1 MLHSNQAKPKSQ
13 VSIPLSLKI
22 LLADDQKF
30 IQQKLQQILSSEAN
44 LQVVG
49 VASDGEQAIAL
60 VDSLKPDAVLIDI
73 EMPKMNGIEAASIIN
88 RRFPKCK
95 ILVLSS
101 HESPEYVQQSI
112 SAGADGYIL
121 KTTPP
126 EDLVTA
132 IQSVCKGYSYFD
144 SQLLKKVQ
152 LADDAKD
159 LSPTKPVKQAKIK
172 SQTGSN
178 LLPATKK
185 KYRFGA
191 KLLVG
196 SGFLTALA
204 VSGWFGY
211 NYYLH
216 QSKVAVPVKLV
227 AVEKG
232 TVKITLSESGK
243 MELGGQQTL
252 KSPREN
258 ATVEQVKVT
267 EGEKVSVGETLL
279 ILRDRYAQEQE
290 QEQEIKNRKLVLIQ
304 ARNQEKVLGAQKN
317 VQKKQAKV
325 REAEELFGN
334 LYISESELEEDRE
347 NLVTAQVELGDAQL
361 ELNSAELNTQNGQEK
376 LASIQQRLQD
386 RMVTSTIDGVVLDV
400 RVKNGDGI
408 TTDTN
413 LLTIGDPSQ
422 KVVKLQLT
430 TLNASKVKLNQVAR
444 VSEIGPNP
452 QTFTGR
458 VIELSPRA
466 STESEDS
473 VSESNKTSDSQA
485 KVNATIL
492 LDKPSNSLIPGSQ
505 VNVKIILEQRQN
517 VVTLPIEMVQ
527 GKGNQPFVWVKNEK
541 GKVEKQPVTLGL
553 EDPTSVEITSG
564 LQVGEQVIL
573 PSPDMTLTP
582 GIPLQ
587 TNPD

>member
-13 VSIPLSLKI
+13 VSIPHSLKI

-60 VDSLKPDAVLIDI
+60 VDSLKPDVVLIDI

-101 HESPEYVQQSI
+101 HESPKYVQQII

-132 IQSVCKGYSYFD
+132 IQSVCKGYSYFG

-185 KYRFGA
+185 KYPFGA

-232 TVKITLSESGK
+232 TVKITVSESGK

-304 ARNQEKVLGAQKN
+304 ARNQEKVLGAQQN

-334 LYISESELEEDRE
+334 LYISESELETDRE

-386 RMVTSTIDGVVLDV
+386 RMVTSAIDGVVLDV